1 MSRIFS
7 AFISILL
14 VGAFVSCEDE
24 YIPKPRGYN
33 RIEFPEKSYITYDSI
48 YPFTFQ
54 YPAYAKVL
62 PYQGSDG
69 PHPYWL
75 NIYFPK
81 LKATLHLSY
90 LGIESENELIKMIED
105 SRRLVFKHTV
115 KAEEIIENY
124 LDKPGK
130 YGIVYELTGSTA
142 SALQFYIT
150 DSTQHFL
157 RGSLYFNVA
166 TNPDS
171 VAPVINFIN
180 KDVERFLESLSWKL
194 K

>member
-1 MSRIFS
+1 MKGF
-7 AFISILL
+7 FI
-14 VGAFVSCEDE
+14 AFVSSLLIGVFVSCGEE
-24 YIPKPRGYN
+24 FIPKPRGYN
-33 RIEFPEKSYITYDSI
+33 RIEFPSKSYITYDSLC
-48 YPFTFQ
+48 PFTFQ
-54 YPAYAKVL
+54 YPVYAKVL
-62 PYQGSDG
+62 PYKGSDG
-69 PHPYWL
+69 PHPCWL
-75 NIYFPK
+75 NLYFPE

-90 LGIESENELIKMIED
+90 LDIQSQDQLIKMIED

-124 LDKPGK
+124 LEKPGK

-142 SALQFYIT
+142 SSLQFYIT

-171 VAPVINFIN
+171 VAPVVRFIN
-180 KDVERFLESLSWKL
+180 KDVERFLESLAWKL